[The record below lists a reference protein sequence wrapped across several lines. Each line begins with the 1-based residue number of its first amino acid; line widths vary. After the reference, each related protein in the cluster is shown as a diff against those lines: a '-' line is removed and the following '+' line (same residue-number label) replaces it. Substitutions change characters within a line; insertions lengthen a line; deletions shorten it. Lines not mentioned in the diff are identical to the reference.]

1 VYLILIN
8 SFVVRYTAGINDSG
22 ALLSLVVSLYG
33 MSPTVLLAG
42 LAALT
47 VLTKVVDRETT
58 PKSGARLDEQFSANG
73 IASNRQGVKM

>member
-1 VYLILIN
+1 
-8 SFVVRYTAGINDSG
+8 
-22 ALLSLVVSLYG
+22 LLSLVVSLYG

-58 PKSGARLDEQFSANG
+58 SKSGARLDEQFATNG
-73 IASNRQGVKM
+73 IANRQSVKM

>member
-1 VYLILIN
+1 
-8 SFVVRYTAGINDSG
+8 
-22 ALLSLVVSLYG
+22 LLSLVVSLYG

-58 PKSGARLDEQFSANG
+58 PKSGAKLDEFATNG
-73 IASNRQGVKM
+73 VANRQGVKM